1 MWRPTFQE
9 NVLSQDT
16 PEPRQASWRRDLLL
30 ALSVLVAVFLIVF
43 RMPDLIPGRI
53 WAEEASYFATA
64 YEFGWVKGLTQ
75 VHGEYVNLPAN
86 LAATAAQFLALEDAP
101 KASLLLALLFQ
112 CLPAIVLL
120 TLRIPWL
127 SAPQHSVVAVLL
139 TILTP
144 LSEETWLNSINSQ
157 IYLTVCV
164 GLILMARPRGG
175 AAGFFHV
182 AVLLMA
188 ILTHGDPQW
197 TSSRVRRSAVPP
209 AIPPG
214 SLGLE
219 MGANR
224 CIIGRRDASGQPG
237 ASPAPRRQRA

>member
-1 MWRPTFQE
+1 
-9 NVLSQDT
+9 
-16 PEPRQASWRRDLLL
+16 LL

-157 IYLTVCV
+157 VYLTVCV